1 MARLRVH
8 SEQMYHSYCFL
19 VTVTKYVTKSNLQEE
34 GFIWSF
40 PEGEFIM
47 AGEAWNRGIWNT
59 KPRGP
64 TLNHRHEAEE
74 S

>member
-34 GFIWSF
+34 GFILVPSL
-40 PEGEFIM
+40 ERIQSL
-47 AGEAWNRGIWNT
+47 T
-59 KPRGP
+59 
-64 TLNHRHEAEE
+64 AEKVGQQ
-74 S
+74 

>member
-34 GFIWSF
+34 GFIWLTVVSNV
-40 PEGEFIM
+40 
-47 AGEAWNRGIWNT
+47 AHHGIQGMVWL
-59 KPRGP
+59 GP
-64 TLNHRHEAEE
+64 YLPHDC
-74 S
+74 